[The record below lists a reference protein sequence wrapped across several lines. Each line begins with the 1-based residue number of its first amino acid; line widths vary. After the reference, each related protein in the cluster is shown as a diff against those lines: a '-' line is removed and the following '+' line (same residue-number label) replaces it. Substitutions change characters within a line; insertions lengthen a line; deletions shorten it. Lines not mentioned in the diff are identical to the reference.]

1 VSVSVEAEVDLREA
15 VGKEFRLLAPLD
27 PVSIRADIDE
37 TLPDLLVMELNAQ
50 SAADLEAVQRYR
62 SGVRVAARPL
72 IVLTRAPTAAWE
84 SALLEA
90 GADEVFALPFDR
102 EVARARI
109 RRLLQTYSRDE
120 SAVRFVNY
128 RAMIRQMAI
137 AFIDVPLDD
146 IDDLVTDALAK
157 VGGFLQADRAYIFEY
172 DFAARTINN
181 THEWCAAGIA
191 PQIDTLQQV
200 PMDVFPE
207 WVAPHR
213 NGRAFAIDSV
223 ADLPPGNLRDIL
235 MPQEIQCLFTVPMM
249 DAGQCLGFV
258 GVDLVQQK
266 RLFGPEERG
275 LLELFAQM
283 AVSVRRRRT
292 TQAMLQKLSF
302 AVEQSSESIIIT
314 DTAARIE
321 YVNDSF
327 SRQTGFARDEA
338 VGHTPSM
345 LASGKT
351 PHDTYAR
358 MWAALRA
365 GRAWKGEFINRRKD
379 GEEYY
384 AFAIITPIG
393 NAAGQVTH
401 FVAVTEDVTEK
412 KRVGMELDRHRH
424 QLESLVESRT
434 ADLLV
439 AKLAAERANQAKSE
453 FLANMSHELRTP
465 LNSILGVSEMLQM
478 GDVYGPLNQRQH
490 KALEQIHASGEH
502 LLQLI
507 NEILDLARI
516 EAGKFLLD
524 RRPIDACAV
533 AAQALEMMEQ
543 AANAK
548 SIQLDFQP
556 AVDAQG
562 STLLADEQ
570 RVRQVLLNLLSNAI
584 KFTPHGG
591 NVGLRMRIDREKR
604 QLAFVVTDTG
614 EGMDA
619 ERQARLFQPFTQ
631 FESPM
636 RKKHPGSGLG
646 LSIVKRLMDLH
657 GGTVTV
663 NSAPGRGS
671 TFTVSFPLEAPASG
685 D

>member
-1 VSVSVEAEVDLREA
+1 
-15 VGKEFRLLAPLD
+15 
-27 PVSIRADIDE
+27 
-37 TLPDLLVMELNAQ
+37 
-50 SAADLEAVQRYR
+50 
-62 SGVRVAARPL
+62 
-72 IVLTRAPTAAWE
+72 
-84 SALLEA
+84 
-90 GADEVFALPFDR
+90 
-102 EVARARI
+102 
-109 RRLLQTYSRDE
+109 
-120 SAVRFVNY
+120 
-128 RAMIRQMAI
+128 
-137 AFIDVPLDD
+137 
-146 IDDLVTDALAK
+146 
-157 VGGFLQADRAYIFEY
+157 
-172 DFAARTINN
+172 
-181 THEWCAAGIA
+181 
-191 PQIDTLQQV
+191 
-200 PMDVFPE
+200 
-207 WVAPHR
+207 
-213 NGRAFAIDSV
+213 
-223 ADLPPGNLRDIL
+223 
-235 MPQEIQCLFTVPMM
+235 
-249 DAGQCLGFV
+249 
-258 GVDLVQQK
+258 
-266 RLFGPEERG
+266 
-275 LLELFAQM
+275 
-283 AVSVRRRRT
+283 
-292 TQAMLQKLSF
+292 
-302 AVEQSSESIIIT
+302 
-314 DTAARIE
+314 
-321 YVNDSF
+321 
-327 SRQTGFARDEA
+327 
-338 VGHTPSM
+338 M